1 MPKQANQVTNQ
12 VTNQL
17 KAADMP
23 RRVKGIWT
31 SMLSAPSVPAFEAI
45 PSNEPLYCPTTRRI
59 VLISSVPGVVHGLV
73 RTLSDACF
81 DVMVFHRWEPEVQRH
96 LGSDLLIYD
105 LTATDTRSE
114 LLDIRNRLEAEQMKG
129 IPVIY
134 VIQDRMVVRAHELLP
149 SEEVL
154 VWPLASNHMVHDIER
169 MIVRHPAASR
179 QAAQGSRR
187 TVFKDIWIDRDKM
200 LVYKEENQLNLTKT
214 EYDLLLKLL
223 DAQGKVIS
231 REQMMH
237 DIWETD
243 FVGGSNVVDVHVKSL
258 RKKLGDRPA
267 EPEYIATVRGVGYRL
282 AD

>member
-1 MPKQANQVTNQ
+1 MSKQANQVTNRIK
-12 VTNQL
+12 V
-17 KAADMP
+17 ADMP
-23 RRVKGIWT
+23 RRVKGSWT
-31 SMLSAPSVPAFEAI
+31 SMLSNPSTPAVQTV

-59 VLISSVPGVVHGLV
+59 ILISSVPGVVHGVV

-105 LTATDTRSE
+105 LTATDPRRE
-114 LLDIRNRLEAEQMKG
+114 LLNIRNDLEHEYMKDTPVMYVVQDQMS
-129 IPVIY
+129 
-134 VIQDRMVVRAHELLP
+134 VRAHELLP

-154 VWPLASNHMVHDIER
+154 VWPLASNQMVHDIER
-169 MIVRHPAASR
+169 MIVRHPVVSR
-179 QAAQGSRR
+179 QVAQASHR

-200 LVYKEENQLNLTKT
+200 LVYKEENPLNLTKT
-214 EYDLLLKLL
+214 EYDLLLKLI

-258 RKKLGDRPA
+258 RKKLDDRPA

>member
-1 MPKQANQVTNQ
+1 MSKQANQITNRFK
-12 VTNQL
+12 V
-17 KAADMP
+17 ADMP
-23 RRVKGIWT
+23 RRVKGSWT
-31 SMLSAPSVPAFEAI
+31 SMLAAPSTPTVQTV

-59 VLISSVPGVVHGLV
+59 ILISSVPGVVHGLV

-105 LTATDTRSE
+105 LTATEPQSE
-114 LLDIRNRLEAEQMKG
+114 LLDIRNRLEVEHMKDT
-129 IPVIY
+129 PVMY
-134 VIQDRMVVRAHELLP
+134 VVQDRVSVHAHELLP

-154 VWPLASNHMVHDIER
+154 VYSLASNHMVHDIER
-169 MIVRHPAASR
+169 MIVRHPATSR
-179 QAAQGSRR
+179 QAAQASRR

-200 LVYKEENQLNLTKT
+200 LVYKEESQLNLTKT
-214 EYDLLLKLL
+214 EYDLLLKLI

-258 RKKLGDRPA
+258 RKKLDDQYA

>member
-1 MPKQANQVTNQ
+1 MPKQANQVTNRIK
-12 VTNQL
+12 V
-17 KAADMP
+17 ADMP
-23 RRVKGIWT
+23 RRVKGSWT
-31 SMLSAPSVPAFEAI
+31 SLLSAPSTTAVQTV

-59 VLISSVPGVVHGLV
+59 ILISSVPGVVHGVV

-81 DVMVFHRWEPEVQRH
+81 DVLVFHRWEPEVQRH

-105 LTATDTRSE
+105 LTATDPRSE
-114 LLDIRNRLEAEQMKG
+114 LLNIRNDLEHEYMKDT
-129 IPVIY
+129 PVMY
-134 VIQDRMVVRAHELLP
+134 VVQDRMSVHANELLP

-154 VWPLASNHMVHDIER
+154 IWPLASSQMVHDIER
-169 MIVRHPAASR
+169 MIVCHPVVSR
-179 QAAQGSRR
+179 QAAQTSRR

-200 LVYKEENQLNLTKT
+200 LVYKEENPLNLTKT
-214 EYDLLLKLL
+214 EYDLLLKLI

-258 RKKLGDRPA
+258 RKKLDDRPA

>member
-1 MPKQANQVTNQ
+1 MPKQANQVTNRIK
-12 VTNQL
+12 V
-17 KAADMP
+17 ADMP
-23 RRVKGIWT
+23 RRVKGSWT
-31 SMLSAPSVPAFEAI
+31 SLLSAPSTTAVQTV

-59 VLISSVPGVVHGLV
+59 ILISSVPGVVHGVV

-81 DVMVFHRWEPEVQRH
+81 DVLVFHRWEPEVQRH

-105 LTATDTRSE
+105 LTATDPRSE
-114 LLDIRNRLEAEQMKG
+114 LLNIRNDLEHEYMKDT
-129 IPVIY
+129 PVMY
-134 VIQDRMVVRAHELLP
+134 VVQDRMSVHANELLP

-154 VWPLASNHMVHDIER
+154 IWPLASSQMVHDIER
-169 MIVRHPAASR
+169 MIVRHPVVSR
-179 QAAQGSRR
+179 QAAQTSRR

-200 LVYKEENQLNLTKT
+200 LVYKEENPLNLTKT
-214 EYDLLLKLL
+214 EYDLLLKLI

-258 RKKLGDRPA
+258 RKKLDDRPA

>member
-1 MPKQANQVTNQ
+1 MSKQANQVTNRIK
-12 VTNQL
+12 V
-17 KAADMP
+17 ADMP
-23 RRVKGIWT
+23 RRVKGSWT
-31 SMLSAPSVPAFEAI
+31 SMLSNPSTPAVQTV

-59 VLISSVPGVVHGLV
+59 ILISSVPGVVHGVV

-105 LTATDTRSE
+105 LTATDPRSE
-114 LLDIRNRLEAEQMKG
+114 LLNIRNDLEHEYMKDT
-129 IPVIY
+129 PVMY
-134 VIQDRMVVRAHELLP
+134 VVQDRMSVRAHELLP

-154 VWPLASNHMVHDIER
+154 IWPLASNQMVHDIER
-169 MIVRHPAASR
+169 MIVRHPVIPR
-179 QAAQGSRR
+179 QAAQTSQR

-200 LVYKEENQLNLTKT
+200 LVYKEENPLNLTKT
-214 EYDLLLKLL
+214 EYDLLLKLI
-223 DAQGKVIS
+223 DSQGKVIS

-258 RKKLGDRPA
+258 RKKLDDRPA

>member
-1 MPKQANQVTNQ
+1 MPNQANQITNRFR
-12 VTNQL
+12 
-17 KAADMP
+17 AADMP
-23 RRVKGIWT
+23 KRVKGSWT
-31 SMLSAPSVPAFEAI
+31 TMLSAPSAPALQTV
-45 PSNEPLYCPTTRRI
+45 PSNEPLYCPTTRRL

-81 DVMVFHRWEPEVQRH
+81 DVMVFHRWEPEVQRR

-105 LTATDTRSE
+105 LTATDTHRE
-114 LLDIRNRLEAEQMKG
+114 LLDLRNRLAAERMNET
-129 IPVIY
+129 PVMY
-134 VIQDRMVVRAHELLP
+134 VVQDRSAIGAYELLP

-154 VWPLASNHMVHDIER
+154 VWPLASSDHTVHDIER
-169 MIVRHPAASR
+169 MIVRYPAAAR
-179 QAAQGSRR
+179 LAVQASGR

-200 LVYKEENQLNLTKT
+200 LAYKDEKQLNLTKT
-214 EYDLLLKLL
+214 EYDLLLMLI

-231 REQMMH
+231 REQVMR

-258 RKKLGDRPA
+258 RKKLDDRPA

>member
-1 MPKQANQVTNQ
+1 MSKQTNQ
-12 VTNQL
+12 ITNRF
-17 KAADMP
+17 KVADMP
-23 RRVKGIWT
+23 RRVKGSWT
-31 SMLSAPSVPAFEAI
+31 SMLAAPSTPTVQTV

-59 VLISSVPGVVHGLV
+59 ILISSVPGVVHGLV

-105 LTATDTRSE
+105 LTATEPQSE
-114 LLDIRNRLEAEQMKG
+114 LLDIRNRLEVEQMKDT
-129 IPVIY
+129 PVMY
-134 VIQDRMVVRAHELLP
+134 VVQDRVSVHAHELLP

-179 QAAQGSRR
+179 QAAQASRR

-200 LVYKEENQLNLTKT
+200 LVYKEESQLNLTKT
-214 EYDLLLKLL
+214 EYDLLLKLI

-258 RKKLGDRPA
+258 RKKLDDRPA

>member
-1 MPKQANQVTNQ
+1 MDIDVSSSSTPTVQTV
-12 VTNQL
+12 
-17 KAADMP
+17 
-23 RRVKGIWT
+23 
-31 SMLSAPSVPAFEAI
+31 

-59 VLISSVPGVVHGLV
+59 ILISSVPGVVHGLV

-105 LTATDTRSE
+105 LTATEPQNE
-114 LLDIRNRLEAEQMKG
+114 LLDIRNRLEVEHMKDT
-129 IPVIY
+129 PVMY
-134 VIQDRMVVRAHELLP
+134 VVQDRVSVHANELLP

-169 MIVRHPAASR
+169 MIVRHPAVSR
-179 QAAQGSRR
+179 QAAQASRR

-200 LVYKEENQLNLTKT
+200 LVYKEESQLNLTKT
-214 EYDLLLKLL
+214 EYDLLLKLI

-258 RKKLGDRPA
+258 RKKLDDRPA

>member
-1 MPKQANQVTNQ
+1 MSEQANQITNRF
-12 VTNQL
+12 

-23 RRVKGIWT
+23 RQVKRGWT
-31 SMLSAPSVPAFEAI
+31 TMLSAPAAPALQTA
-45 PSNEPLYCPTTRRI
+45 PSNEPLYCPTTRRL
-59 VLISSVPGVVHGLV
+59 VLISSVPGVVHDLV

-96 LGSDLLIYD
+96 LGSDLLIYN
-105 LTATDTRSE
+105 LTAVDARREMLDVRNWLAAEHMKDT
-114 LLDIRNRLEAEQMKG
+114 
-129 IPVIY
+129 PVMY
-134 VIQDRMVVRAHELLP
+134 VVQDRSAVRAHELLP

-154 VWPLASNHMVHDIER
+154 VWPLASNHIVHDIER

-179 QAAQGSRR
+179 QAAQESRCA
-187 TVFKDIWIDRDKM
+187 VFKDIWIDRDKM
-200 LVYKEENQLNLTKT
+200 LVYKEEKQLSLTKT
-214 EYDLLLKLL
+214 EYDLLLKLM

-258 RKKLGDRPA
+258 RKKLDDRA
-267 EPEYIATVRGVGYRL
+267 AQPEYIATVRGVGYRL

>member
-1 MPKQANQVTNQ
+1 MPKQANQVTNRIK
-12 VTNQL
+12 V
-17 KAADMP
+17 ADMP
-23 RRVKGIWT
+23 RRVKGSWT
-31 SMLSAPSVPAFEAI
+31 SLLSAPSTPAVQTV

-59 VLISSVPGVVHGLV
+59 ILISSVPGVVHGVV

-81 DVMVFHRWEPEVQRH
+81 DVLVFHRWEPEVQRH

-105 LTATDTRSE
+105 LTATDPRSE
-114 LLDIRNRLEAEQMKG
+114 LLNIRHDLEHEYMKDT
-129 IPVIY
+129 PVMY
-134 VIQDRMVVRAHELLP
+134 VVQDRMSVHASELLP

-154 VWPLASNHMVHDIER
+154 IWPLASSQMVHDIER
-169 MIVRHPAASR
+169 MIVRHPVVSR
-179 QAAQGSRR
+179 QAAQTSRR

-200 LVYKEENQLNLTKT
+200 LVYKEENPLNLTKT
-214 EYDLLLKLL
+214 EYDLLLKLI

-258 RKKLGDRPA
+258 RKKLDDRPA

>member
-1 MPKQANQVTNQ
+1 MPKQANQITNRF
-12 VTNQL
+12 
-17 KAADMP
+17 KAVEMP
-23 RRVKGIWT
+23 RRVKGNWT
-31 SMLSAPSVPAFEAI
+31 TMLSTPSAPVLRTV
-45 PSNEPLYCPTTRRI
+45 PSNEPLYCPTTRRL

-105 LTATDTRSE
+105 LTAADTRSE
-114 LLDIRNRLEAEQMKG
+114 LLDFRNRLAAEHMKDT
-129 IPVIY
+129 PVMY
-134 VIQDRMVVRAHELLP
+134 VVQDRSAVQAHELLP

-179 QAAQGSRR
+179 QAGQASRR
-187 TVFKDIWIDRDKM
+187 TMFKDIWIDRDKM
-200 LVYKEENQLNLTKT
+200 LVYKEEKQLSLTKT
-214 EYDLLLKLL
+214 EYDLLLKLI

-258 RKKLGDRPA
+258 RKKLDDRPA

>member
-1 MPKQANQVTNQ
+1 MPKQANQVTNRIK
-12 VTNQL
+12 V
-17 KAADMP
+17 ADMP
-23 RRVKGIWT
+23 RRVKGSWT
-31 SMLSAPSVPAFEAI
+31 SLLSDPSTTAVQTV

-59 VLISSVPGVVHGLV
+59 ILISSVPGVVHGVV

-105 LTATDTRSE
+105 LTATDPRSE
-114 LLDIRNRLEAEQMKG
+114 LLNIRNDLEHEYMKDT
-129 IPVIY
+129 PVMY
-134 VIQDRMVVRAHELLP
+134 VVQDRMSVHANDLLP

-154 VWPLASNHMVHDIER
+154 IWPLASSQMVHDIER
-169 MIVRHPAASR
+169 MIVRHPVVSR
-179 QAAQGSRR
+179 QAAQTSRR

-200 LVYKEENQLNLTKT
+200 LVYKEENPLNLTKT
-214 EYDLLLKLL
+214 EYDLLLKLI

-258 RKKLGDRPA
+258 RKKLDDRPA

>member
-1 MPKQANQVTNQ
+1 MSKQANQVTNRIK
-12 VTNQL
+12 V
-17 KAADMP
+17 ADMP
-23 RRVKGIWT
+23 RRVKGSWT
-31 SMLSAPSVPAFEAI
+31 SMLSAPSTPAVQTV

-59 VLISSVPGVVHGLV
+59 ILISSVPGVVHGVV

-105 LTATDTRSE
+105 LTATDPRRE
-114 LLDIRNRLEAEQMKG
+114 LLNIRNDLEHEYMKDT
-129 IPVIY
+129 PVMY
-134 VIQDRMVVRAHELLP
+134 VVQDRKSVRAHELLP

-154 VWPLASNHMVHDIER
+154 VWPLASNQMVHDIER
-169 MIVRHPAASR
+169 MIVRHPVISR
-179 QAAQGSRR
+179 QVAQTSRR

-200 LVYKEENQLNLTKT
+200 LVYKEENPLNLTKT
-214 EYDLLLKLL
+214 EYDLLLKLI
-223 DAQGKVIS
+223 DSQGKVIS

-258 RKKLGDRPA
+258 RKKLDDRPA

>member
-1 MPKQANQVTNQ
+1 MPNQANQIANRFR
-12 VTNQL
+12 
-17 KAADMP
+17 AADMP
-23 RRVKGIWT
+23 KRVKGSWT
-31 SMLSAPSVPAFEAI
+31 TMLSAPSAPALQTI
-45 PSNEPLYCPTTRRI
+45 PSNEPLYCPTTRRL

-81 DVMVFHRWEPEVQRH
+81 DVMVFHRWEPEVQRR

-105 LTATDTRSE
+105 LTATDTHRE
-114 LLDIRNRLEAEQMKG
+114 LLDLRNRLAAERMNET
-129 IPVIY
+129 PVMY
-134 VIQDRMVVRAHELLP
+134 VVQDRSAIGAYELLP

-154 VWPLASNHMVHDIER
+154 VWPLASSDHTVHDIER
-169 MIVRHPAASR
+169 MIVRYPAAAR
-179 QAAQGSRR
+179 LAVQASGR

-200 LVYKEENQLNLTKT
+200 LAYKDEKQLNLTKT
-214 EYDLLLKLL
+214 EYDLLLMLI

-231 REQMMH
+231 REQVMR

-258 RKKLGDRPA
+258 RKKLDDRPA

>member
-1 MPKQANQVTNQ
+1 MPKQANQITNRFK
-12 VTNQL
+12 V
-17 KAADMP
+17 ADMP
-23 RRVKGIWT
+23 RRVKGSWT
-31 SMLSAPSVPAFEAI
+31 SMLAAPSTPTVQTV

-59 VLISSVPGVVHGLV
+59 ILISSVPGVVHGLV
-73 RTLSDACF
+73 STLSDACF

-105 LTATDTRSE
+105 LTATEPQSE
-114 LLDIRNRLEAEQMKG
+114 LLDIRNRLEVEHMKDT
-129 IPVIY
+129 PVMY
-134 VIQDRMVVRAHELLP
+134 VVQDRVSVHANELLP

-169 MIVRHPAASR
+169 MIVRHPAVSR
-179 QAAQGSRR
+179 QATQASRR

-200 LVYKEENQLNLTKT
+200 LVYKEESQLNLTKT
-214 EYDLLLKLL
+214 EYDLLLKLI

-258 RKKLGDRPA
+258 RKKLDDRPA

>member
-1 MPKQANQVTNQ
+1 MPKQANQVTNRIK
-12 VTNQL
+12 V
-17 KAADMP
+17 ADMP
-23 RRVKGIWT
+23 RRVKGSWT
-31 SMLSAPSVPAFEAI
+31 SLLSAPSSPAVQTV

-59 VLISSVPGVVHGLV
+59 ILISSVPGVVHGVV

-81 DVMVFHRWEPEVQRH
+81 DVLVFHRWEPEVQRH

-105 LTATDTRSE
+105 LTATDPRSE
-114 LLDIRNRLEAEQMKG
+114 LLNIRHDLEHEYMKDT
-129 IPVIY
+129 PVMY
-134 VIQDRMVVRAHELLP
+134 VVQDRMSVHANDLLP

-154 VWPLASNHMVHDIER
+154 IWPLASSQMVHDIER
-169 MIVRHPAASR
+169 MIVRHPVVSR
-179 QAAQGSRR
+179 QAAQTSRR

-200 LVYKEENQLNLTKT
+200 LVYKEENPLNLTKT
-214 EYDLLLKLL
+214 EYDLLLKLI

-258 RKKLGDRPA
+258 RKKLDDRPA

>member
-1 MPKQANQVTNQ
+1 
-12 VTNQL
+12 
-17 KAADMP
+17 
-23 RRVKGIWT
+23 
-31 SMLSAPSVPAFEAI
+31 MLAAPSTPTLQTV

-59 VLISSVPGVVHGLV
+59 ILISSVPGVVHGLV

-105 LTATDTRSE
+105 LTATEPQSE
-114 LLDIRNRLEAEQMKG
+114 LLDIRNRLEVEHMKDT
-129 IPVIY
+129 PVMY
-134 VIQDRMVVRAHELLP
+134 VVQDRVSVHAHELLP

-179 QAAQGSRR
+179 QVAQASRR

-200 LVYKEENQLNLTKT
+200 LVYKEESQLNLTKT
-214 EYDLLLKLL
+214 EYDLLLKLI

-258 RKKLGDRPA
+258 RKKLDDRPA

>member
-1 MPKQANQVTNQ
+1 MPKQANQVTNR
-12 VTNQL
+12 L

-31 SMLSAPSVPAFEAI
+31 SMLSAPSVPVLQTV

-114 LLDIRNRLEAEQMKG
+114 LLDIRNRLEAEQMKDT
-129 IPVIY
+129 PVMY
-134 VIQDRMVVRAHELLP
+134 VVQDRMAVRAHELLP

-179 QAAQGSRR
+179 QVTQGSRR
-187 TVFKDIWIDRDKM
+187 MVFKDIWIDRDKM
-200 LVYKEENQLNLTKT
+200 LIYKEEKQLNLTKT
-214 EYDLLLKLL
+214 EYDLLLKLI

-258 RKKLGDRPA
+258 RKKLDDRPA